1 MFTFFF
7 KARQQ
12 AHDLQMKELQNKAK
26 LEASEATKQ
35 LEEAIK
41 RASDPV
47 GNMAEAI
54 GRSRG
59 QDSTGLQESTRK
71 FFESQTE
78 AVKATAEAAKLL
90 SERIPQSFQD
100 TKRLV
105 AQTAAASAAAVTNA
119 MEKRY
124 QTERQVITCI
134 SEFARRRRTFLPPF
148 LKQCHFSKK

>member
-1 MFTFFF
+1 
-7 KARQQ
+7 
-12 AHDLQMKELQNKAK
+12 MKELQVKAK
-26 LEASEATKQ
+26 MEASEATKQ
-35 LEEAIK
+35 LEDAIK

-59 QDSTGLQESTRK
+59 QDSSGLQESTRK

-105 AQTAAASAAAVTNA
+105 SETAAASAAAVTKA
-119 MEKRY
+119 LGTRY
-124 QTERQVITCI
+124 Q
-134 SEFARRRRTFLPPF
+134 PN
-148 LKQCHFSKK
+148 KKVMNF